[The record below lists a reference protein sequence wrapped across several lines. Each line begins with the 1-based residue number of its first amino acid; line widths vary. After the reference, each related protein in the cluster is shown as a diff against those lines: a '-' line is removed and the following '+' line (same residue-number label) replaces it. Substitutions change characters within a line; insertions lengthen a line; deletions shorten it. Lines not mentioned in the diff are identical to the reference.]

1 MIKAKDNS
9 ITSCTVN
16 ETTKVIAEYALHDCR
31 SLTSIIIPNSVI
43 SIGNGAF
50 HYCDKLV
57 SIVIGDNVTSIGSD
71 AFYYCNKLQSITVDE
86 NNTAYASQNGILY
99 NKTKTEIVH
108 IPKAITGSVT
118 IPESVTSIGSD
129 AFYGCNKLQSI
140 TVDENN
146 TAYASQNGILYN
158 KTKTE
163 IVHIPKAITGSVT
176 IPESVTSIGKGAFY
190 DCSLLESI
198 TIPFVGASKDGTE
211 NTHFGYIFGAGK
223 AYDSSSSISQNS
235 NSVPPSLKTVII
247 TEGTRLTV
255 TLSMAVPI

>member
-1 MIKAKDNS
+1 M
-9 ITSCTVN
+9 
-16 ETTKVIAEYALHDCR
+16 
-31 SLTSIIIPNSVI
+31 
-43 SIGNGAF
+43 
-50 HYCDKLV
+50 
-57 SIVIGDNVTSIGSD
+57 
-71 AFYYCNKLQSITVDE
+71 
-86 NNTAYASQNGILY
+86 
-99 NKTKTEIVH
+99 
-108 IPKAITGSVT
+108 
-118 IPESVTSIGSD
+118 
-129 AFYGCNKLQSI
+129 
-140 TVDENN
+140 
-146 TAYASQNGILYN
+146 YN

-247 TEGTRLTV
+247 TGGNKIDGDAFHGCSNITSITIPDSVTSIGKSAFYGCSKLASINYLGTIESWCAGKIQGLNYLMRYGTSSKTLSLNGVPVTELVIPDTV
-255 TLSMAVPI
+255 TSIPDYTFYETNITSITIPNSVTSIDSYAFNELQFACKHNNR